1 MILKVYFK
9 RNSNSG
15 QLFKIRAFFIYKWY
29 LGQAKVQ
36 LMTNNFGKWGSSS
49 LKKVTGNFV
58 GQCIIHIHVHFYD
71 ARPCSISVDGIARTC
86 RNITSPSNTEYPQSM
101 LERNVV
107 ELQAATKHSDCP
119 FVKHIVEILNKIYYD
134 FFVIFKA
141 EFNVLL
147 VLQYT
152 IVTMSSKT
160 SLLPVYY
167 IQIFL
172 YFENM
177 QAASKYVIK
186 RVVKYF
192 NMLN

>member
-1 MILKVYFK
+1 
-9 RNSNSG
+9 
-15 QLFKIRAFFIYKWY
+15 
-29 LGQAKVQ
+29 
-36 LMTNNFGKWGSSS
+36 MTNNFGKWGSSS

-86 RNITSPSNTEYPQSM
+86 RNITSSSNTEYPQSM

-107 ELQAATKHSDCP
+107 ELQAANKHSDCP

-160 SLLPVYY
+160 SHLLYPNF
-167 IQIFL
+167 FL

-186 RVVKYF
+186 RVGKYF

>member
-1 MILKVYFK
+1 
-9 RNSNSG
+9 
-15 QLFKIRAFFIYKWY
+15 
-29 LGQAKVQ
+29 
-36 LMTNNFGKWGSSS
+36 MTNNFGKWGSSS

-71 ARPCSISVDGIARTC
+71 ARPCSISVDGIARTL
-86 RNITSPSNTEYPQSM
+86 RNITSSSNTEYPKSM

-134 FFVIFKA
+134 FFFLIFKA

-160 SLLPVYY
+160 SLLLYPIFFY
-167 IQIFL
+167 ILRICRLQV
-172 YFENM
+172 NT
-177 QAASKYVIK
+177 S
-186 RVVKYF
+186 
-192 NMLN
+192 

>member
-1 MILKVYFK
+1 
-9 RNSNSG
+9 
-15 QLFKIRAFFIYKWY
+15 
-29 LGQAKVQ
+29 
-36 LMTNNFGKWGSSS
+36 MTNNFGKWGSSS

-71 ARPCSISVDGIARTC
+71 ARRCSISVDGIARTC
-86 RNITSPSNTEYPQSM
+86 RNITSSSNTEYPKSM